1 MIIVNNKL
9 KVKRGSSLEDVV
21 SVLLDAKA
29 RGESVY
35 CEFEGHKLHSDN
47 ITMDSAF
54 LEVTGLDK
62 EDYDREQSKIK
73 RAKENIPVWIKEGE
87 ALIFPERHKK
97 WKECVKAR
105 AADIYHGQDLDMAL
119 DIMKALDDGASI
131 EEAQDIFNHQ
141 IHSSVTDSFVRN
153 MIFSFSSRGPEFWE
167 ATAYGEISPE
177 NRELLEAKKQ
187 ENEELMNSKKSRKG
201 RR

>member
-1 MIIVNNKL
+1 VNNKL

>member
-1 MIIVNNKL
+1 MNNNL
-9 KVKRGSSLEDVV
+9 KVKRGGSLEDVV

-62 EDYDREQSKIK
+62 EDYDREQTKIK

-141 IHSSVTDSFVRN
+141 SHSSVTDSFVRN

-167 ATAYGEISPE
+167 ATAY
-177 NRELLEAKKQ
+177 
-187 ENEELMNSKKSRKG
+187 
-201 RR
+201 

>member
-1 MIIVNNKL
+1 
-9 KVKRGSSLEDVV
+9 
-21 SVLLDAKA
+21 
-29 RGESVY
+29 
-35 CEFEGHKLHSDN
+35 
-47 ITMDSAF
+47 
-54 LEVTGLDK
+54 
-62 EDYDREQSKIK
+62 
-73 RAKENIPVWIKEGE
+73 
-87 ALIFPERHKK
+87 
-97 WKECVKAR
+97 
-105 AADIYHGQDLDMAL
+105 MAL

-141 IHSSVTDSFVRN
+141 SHSSVTDSFVRN

>member
-1 MIIVNNKL
+1 MNNKL
-9 KVKRGSSLEDVV
+9 KVRRGSSLEDVV

-141 IHSSVTDSFVRN
+141 SHSSVTDSFVRN

>member
-1 MIIVNNKL
+1 MNNKL

-187 ENEELMNSKKSRKG
+187 ENEELMNSRKSRKG

>member
-1 MIIVNNKL
+1 MNNKL

-97 WKECVKAR
+97 RKECVKAR

-141 IHSSVTDSFVRN
+141 SHSSVTDSFVRN

>member
-1 MIIVNNKL
+1 MNNKL

-62 EDYDREQSKIK
+62 EDYDCEQSKIK

>member
-1 MIIVNNKL
+1 MNNKL

-141 IHSSVTDSFVRN
+141 SHSSVTDSFVRN
-153 MIFSFSSRGPEFWE
+153 MIFSFFSRGPEFWE

>member
-1 MIIVNNKL
+1 MNNKL

-21 SVLLDAKA
+21 SVLLDTKE

-141 IHSSVTDSFVRN
+141 SHSSVTDSFVRN

>member
-1 MIIVNNKL
+1 MNNKL

-119 DIMKALDDGASI
+119 DIMKALDVGASI

-141 IHSSVTDSFVRN
+141 SHSSVTDSFVRN

>member
-1 MIIVNNKL
+1 MNNKL

-167 ATAYGEISPE
+167 ATAYGKISPE

>member
-1 MIIVNNKL
+1 MSNKL

>member
-1 MIIVNNKL
+1 MNNKL

-141 IHSSVTDSFVRN
+141 SHSSVTDSFVRN

>member
-1 MIIVNNKL
+1 MNNNL
-9 KVKRGSSLEDVV
+9 KVKRGGSLEDVV

-62 EDYDREQSKIK
+62 EDYDREQTKIK

-141 IHSSVTDSFVRN
+141 SHSSVTDSFVRN

>member
-1 MIIVNNKL
+1 MNNKL

>member
-141 IHSSVTDSFVRN
+141 SHSSVTDSFVRN

>member
-1 MIIVNNKL
+1 MNNKL

-141 IHSSVTDSFVRN
+141 SHSSVTDSFVRN
-153 MIFSFSSRGPEFWE
+153 MIFSFSSRGPEFWG

>member
-1 MIIVNNKL
+1 MNNKL

-62 EDYDREQSKIK
+62 EDYDREQTKIK

-141 IHSSVTDSFVRN
+141 SHSSVTDSFVRN

>member
-1 MIIVNNKL
+1 MNNKL
-9 KVKRGSSLEDVV
+9 IVKRGSSLEDVV

>member
-1 MIIVNNKL
+1 MNNKL

-105 AADIYHGQDLDMAL
+105 AADIYHGQDLD
-119 DIMKALDDGASI
+119 IMKALDDGASI

-141 IHSSVTDSFVRN
+141 SHSSVTDSFVRN